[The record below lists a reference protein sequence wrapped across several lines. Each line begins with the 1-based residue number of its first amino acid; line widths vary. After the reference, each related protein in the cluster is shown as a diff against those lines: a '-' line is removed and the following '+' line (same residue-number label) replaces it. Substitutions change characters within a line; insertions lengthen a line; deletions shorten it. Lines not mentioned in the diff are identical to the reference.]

1 MGKNT
6 AQCSRA
12 SVLLI
17 VFCVQGRRRV
27 AEGPRGAGRCAPLP
41 LAEPPR
47 GAACR
52 EPEPGDLSE
61 GSPVVCISVANAE
74 NTRFLLSLE
83 LSLSFKFHFPLID
96 QGLAKPLGEN
106 ETSQTR
112 WIIHDGRLHFI
123 PAVLSNFPPA
133 RGQPDSAR
141 RPGSGPRPH
150 AATTAARWQHSP
162 TERGWPRRPTVSRC
176 LSPRPGARSARDVA
190 AAGCCRLPPPSFAH
204 PPGSAARSGRFPP
217 DRRPAPGISFIPA
230 DSGCPIKARS
240 RPSRGALIWGSFMTL
255 CKCAKFLIR
264 LARQPGA
271 ALAPRSLHASLCFT
285 AQQAALLLWR
295 QCRLCLRCHVVAS
308 ASRALRLRGRD
319 GAPGSVEP
327 E

>member
-1 MGKNT
+1 MNNSWRT
-6 AQCSRA
+6 ITFYSRRAFQLPLDSRA
-12 SVLLI
+12 ARS
-17 VFCVQGRRRV
+17 GRVRP
-27 AEGPRGAGRCAPLP
+27 GP
-41 LAEPPR
+41 
-47 GAACR
+47 
-52 EPEPGDLSE
+52 
-61 GSPVVCISVANAE
+61 
-74 NTRFLLSLE
+74 
-83 LSLSFKFHFPLID
+83 
-96 QGLAKPLGEN
+96 
-106 ETSQTR
+106 
-112 WIIHDGRLHFI
+112 
-123 PAVLSNFPPA
+123 
-133 RGQPDSAR
+133 AR
-141 RPGSGPRPH
+141 RPGCRVRPH
-150 AATTAARWQHSP
+150 AAAAAARWQQP
-162 TERGWPRRPTVSRC
+162 PAERGGPRRPAVSRC
-176 LSPRPGARSARDVA
+176 LSPRRERGRHGVLLPPASRRPRALARPLTPRAARP
-190 AAGCCRLPPPSFAH
+190 AAGA
-204 PPGSAARSGRFPP
+204 PP